1 MASGVSANLCEAL
14 VRIIEPFPALDINVS
29 WARTRPT
36 TTSGTVRFGQSDA
49 ALLREAARLL
59 RERAPKPDMRLHG
72 FVRILEHGEKEADGT
87 IRLRTEIDGQRQ
99 SVTAVLEQADYE
111 CAVQA
116 HGDRVPVVLLG
127 DLERAGQRWKL
138 LNARIEDVLR
148 DDGQEP
154 EDG

>member
-1 MASGVSANLCEAL
+1 MY
-14 VRIIEPFPALDINVS
+14 
-29 WARTRPT
+29 
-36 TTSGTVRFGQSDA
+36 
-49 ALLREAARLL
+49 
-59 RERAPKPDMRLHG
+59 
-72 FVRILEHGEKEADGT
+72 EKEVDGT